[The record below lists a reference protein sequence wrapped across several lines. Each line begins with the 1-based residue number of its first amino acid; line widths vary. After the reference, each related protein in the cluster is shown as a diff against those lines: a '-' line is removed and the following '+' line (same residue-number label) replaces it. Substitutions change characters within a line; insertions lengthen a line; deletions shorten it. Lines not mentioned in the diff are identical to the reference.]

1 MSDHTAGGHDDT
13 HGAAHGSG
21 MANRTPHAEFY
32 IYFSLIF
39 AVAIPFAA
47 AAWAIALVRDRH
59 LPVHGPLARAWRE
72 AGAITP
78 AIFRP

>member
-1 MSDHTAGGHDDT
+1 MSDHTAGS
-13 HGAAHGSG
+13 HGTGNAH
-21 MANRTPHAEFY
+21 RTPKAEFY
-32 IYFSLIF
+32 IYFALIF
-39 AVAIPFAA
+39 LVAIPFATV
-47 AAWAIALVRDRH
+47 AWAYALIRDQS

>member
-1 MSDHTAGGHDDT
+1 MSDHTAGGHVESE
-13 HGAAHGSG
+13 GAAHGSG
-21 MANRTPHAEFY
+21 LGQRTPHAEFY
-32 IYFSLIF
+32 VYFSLIF
-39 AVAIPFAA
+39 LIAIPFAA
-47 AAWAIALVRDRH
+47 VAWGIAMIRDRH

>member
-1 MSDHTAGGHDDT
+1 MSDHTAGNHDQ
-13 HGAAHGSG
+13 HAH
-21 MANRTPHAEFY
+21 RTPRTEFCV
-32 IYFSLIF
+32 YFAMIF
-39 AVAIPFAA
+39 VVAIPLATI
-47 AAWAIALVRDRH
+47 AWAWAALRDQR

>member
-1 MSDHTAGGHDDT
+1 MSDHTAGHDVGQ
-13 HGAAHGSG
+13 GASHAH
-21 MANRTPHAEFY
+21 RTPRVEFY
-32 IYFSLIF
+32 VYFALIF
-39 AVAIPFAA
+39 LVAIPFATL
-47 AAWAIALVRDRH
+47 AWVIALVRDRH

>member
-1 MSDHTAGGHDDT
+1 MSDHTARPGVD
-13 HGAAHGSG
+13 HGTAHGH
-21 MANRTPHAEFY
+21 RTPKAEFY
-32 IYFSLIF
+32 VYFALIF
-39 AVAIPFAA
+39 VIAIPFAA
-47 AAWAIALVRDRH
+47 VAWAVALVRDRH

>member
-1 MSDHTAGGHDDT
+1 MSDHTAGGHVES
-13 HGAAHGSG
+13 HGASHGH
-21 MANRTPHAEFY
+21 RTPRAEFY
-32 IYFSLIF
+32 AYFALIF
-39 AVAIPFAA
+39 LVAIPFAA
-47 AAWAIALVRDRH
+47 LAWAVALVRDRH

>member
-1 MSDHTAGGHDDT
+1 
-13 HGAAHGSG
+13 
-21 MANRTPHAEFY
+21 
-32 IYFSLIF
+32 
-39 AVAIPFAA
+39 V
-47 AAWAIALVRDRH
+47 AWAIALVRERH

>member
-1 MSDHTAGGHDDT
+1 MSDHTAG
-13 HGAAHGSG
+13 HGIGQGASHAH
-21 MANRTPHAEFY
+21 RTPKVEFY
-32 IYFSLIF
+32 VYFALIF
-39 AVAIPFAA
+39 LVAIPFAT
-47 AAWAIALVRDRH
+47 AAWAFGLLRDRH

>member
-1 MSDHTAGGHDDT
+1 MSDHTAGGHEDS
-13 HGAAHGSG
+13 HGASHSH
-21 MANRTPHAEFY
+21 RTPRAEFY
-32 IYFSLIF
+32 VYFSLIF
-39 AVAIPFAA
+39 MVAIPVAA
-47 AAWAIALVRDRH
+47 IAWAIALVRDRH

>member
-1 MSDHTAGGHDDT
+1 MSDHTAGS
-13 HGAAHGSG
+13 HGASQGSAYG
-21 MANRTPHAEFY
+21 HRTPKAEFC
-32 IYFSLIF
+32 IYFAMIF
-39 AVAIPFAA
+39 LVAIPIAT
-47 AAWAIALVRDRH
+47 AAWVVSLVRDRH

>member
-1 MSDHTAGGHDDT
+1 MSDHTAGGHDDS
-13 HGAAHGSG
+13 HGAGHG
-21 MANRTPHAEFY
+21 NRTPRAEFY
-32 IYFSLIF
+32 VYFTLIF
-39 AVAIPFAA
+39 MVAIPFAA
-47 AAWAIALVRDRH
+47 IAWAIALVRDRH

>member
-1 MSDHTAGGHDDT
+1 MSDHTAGGHVES
-13 HGAAHGSG
+13 HSAAH
-21 MANRTPHAEFY
+21 AHRTPRAEFY
-32 IYFSLIF
+32 VYFTLIF
-39 AVAIPFAA
+39 LVAIPVATL
-47 AAWAIALVRDRH
+47 AWAFALIRDRH

>member
-1 MSDHTAGGHDDT
+1 MSDHTAGDHVGH
-13 HGAAHGSG
+13 HGASHAH
-21 MANRTPHAEFY
+21 RTPRAEFY
-32 IYFSLIF
+32 VYFSLIF
-39 AVAIPFAA
+39 LIAIPFAIV
-47 AAWAIALVRDRH
+47 AWVFALIRDRH

>member
-1 MSDHTAGGHDDT
+1 MSDHTAGDHET
-13 HGAAHGSG
+13 H
-21 MANRTPHAEFY
+21 ANRTPHAEFY

-39 AVAIPFAA
+39 VVAIPLAIV
-47 AAWAIALVRDRH
+47 AWGFSLVRDRR
-59 LPVHGPLARAWRE
+59 LPVLGPLARAWRE

>member
-1 MSDHTAGGHDDT
+1 MSDHTAGGHD
-13 HGAAHGSG
+13 HHAH
-21 MANRTPHAEFY
+21 RTPRAEFY
-32 IYFSLIF
+32 VYFAMIF
-39 AVAIPFAA
+39 IVAIPLAIL
-47 AAWAIALVRDRH
+47 AWAWATLRDQR